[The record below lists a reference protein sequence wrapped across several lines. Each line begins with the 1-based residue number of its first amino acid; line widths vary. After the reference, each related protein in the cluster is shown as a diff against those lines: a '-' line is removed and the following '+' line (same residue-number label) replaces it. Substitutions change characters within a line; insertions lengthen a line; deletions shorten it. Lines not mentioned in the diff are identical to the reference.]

1 MASQQILLQGVFF
14 TSKELIAM
22 ANDKKVHNF
31 TEKLSSEQKAK
42 LKGLAHHLKPV
53 VQVGSQGF
61 SENVLKEINLALE
74 KHELIKVQ
82 LPSNTD
88 ASTKKNEQTELENV
102 LQNFSHVIGRIG
114 RSVIL
119 YKEKDPKDAKI
130 VLKKL

>member
-1 MASQQILLQGVFF
+1 MP
-14 TSKELIAM
+14 
-22 ANDKKVHNF
+22 NDKKVHNF

-88 ASTKKNEQTELENV
+88 ASTKKNEQIELENV